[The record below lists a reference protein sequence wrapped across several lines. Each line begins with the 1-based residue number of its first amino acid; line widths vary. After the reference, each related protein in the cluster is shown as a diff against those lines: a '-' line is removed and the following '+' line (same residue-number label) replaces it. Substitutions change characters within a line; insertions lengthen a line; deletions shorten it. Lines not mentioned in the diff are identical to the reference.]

1 MQLSNSLQS
10 EIKFE
15 KNLNGIRA
23 IAVLGVVFFHYKLFG
38 FNSGFVGVDIFF
50 FLSGYLMTK
59 ILTREIDSTF
69 YNEYKNFVFSR
80 LRRILP
86 GLAALLLITYFL
98 FYNKLPYPEYIN
110 FSKSILTSLL

>member
-1 MQLSNSLQS
+1 MQLHNSHIS

-23 IAVLGVVFFHYKLFG
+23 IAVLGVIFFHYKLFG
-38 FNSGFVGVDIFF
+38 FDSGFVGVDVFF

-59 ILTREIDSTF
+59 ILTKKTEISL
-69 YNEYKNFVFSR
+69 YIEYKEFIFNR

-86 GLAALLLITYFL
+86 GLASLLLITYFL
-98 FYNKLPYPEYIN
+98 FY
-110 FSKSILTSLL
+110 